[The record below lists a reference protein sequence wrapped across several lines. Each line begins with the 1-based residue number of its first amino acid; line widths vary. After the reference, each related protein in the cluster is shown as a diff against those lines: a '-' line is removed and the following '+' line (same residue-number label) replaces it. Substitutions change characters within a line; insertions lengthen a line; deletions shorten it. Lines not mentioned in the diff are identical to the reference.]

1 MSRADSIEVT
11 RLRRFV
17 AVAEEL
23 HFTRAAEN
31 LHIPRQLLS
40 RTVIDLERELGTALF
55 VPGARPTRLTDAGRE
70 LLAEARQTLARLDA
84 AGAESAPGPNPGLRI
99 GFVPGVTVSKWER
112 IWRERFPDIPLEM
125 LPVAGAEQLVALR
138 TGRVDMCFVRLPIER
153 EGLNVIPLYQ
163 EVAVVVVP
171 KEHPIS
177 LFTEVTTADLAEE
190 RMQDA
195 DDLDAAA
202 MTIELVAAGVG
213 AAVVPHSIARL
224 HTRRDVVYR
233 PVTDIEP
240 TRIALAWPAAA
251 TTETVEEFVGVVR
264 GRSARSSRSPSARRT
279 DGEQTGA
286 HRKRETD
293 PSGRTRS
300 ARSGVSRKPSRRRRR

>member
-1 MSRADSIEVT
+1 MSRADSIEIT

-23 HFTRAAEN
+23 HFTRAAET
-31 LHIPRQLLS
+31 LRISRRLLS

-70 LLAEARQTLARLDA
+70 LLVEAREVVARADA
-84 AGAESAPGPNPGLRI
+84 TRSEPTPETNPGLRI

-112 IWRERFPDIPLEM
+112 IWRERFPDIPLE
-125 LPVAGAEQLVALR
+125 LIPVAAADQLAALR
-138 TGRVDMCFVRLPIER
+138 TGRVDMCFVRLPIDR
-153 EGLNVIPLYQ
+153 EGLSVIPLYH

-177 LFTEVTTADLAEE
+177 LFTEVTTADLADEP
-190 RMQDA
+190 MQDA
-195 DDLDAAA
+195 DDLDDAA

-224 HTRRDVVYR
+224 HARRDVVYR
-233 PVTDIEP
+233 PVSDAAP

-251 TTETVEEFVGVVR
+251 TSETVEEFVGVVR
-264 GRSARSSRSPSARRT
+264 GRSERSSRSPSARKT
-279 DGEQTGA
+279 GGEQPGA
-286 HRKRETD
+286 ARKREAGQAT
-293 PSGRTRS
+293 GTRRV
-300 ARSGVSRKPSRRRRR
+300 RSGASGKPSRRRRR